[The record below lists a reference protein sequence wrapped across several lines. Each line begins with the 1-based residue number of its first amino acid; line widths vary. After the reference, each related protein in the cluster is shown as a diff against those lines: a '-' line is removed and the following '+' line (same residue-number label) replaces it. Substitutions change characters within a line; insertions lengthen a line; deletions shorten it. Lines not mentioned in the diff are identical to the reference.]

1 MKPSKTSDLRHL
13 SDAELV
19 QQIKDNER
27 ALIDMNFAQAVG
39 TLEDTAAVRIV
50 RRDVARM
57 KTILKERSTESAA
70 A

>member
-19 QQIKDNER
+19 QQIEDNQR
-27 ALIDMNFAQAVG
+27 SLMDMRFSQAVG

-50 RRDVARM
+50 RRDLARM
-57 KTILKERSTESAA
+57 KTILKERTAEQNAG
-70 A
+70 

>member
-19 QQIKDNER
+19 QQIEDNER
-27 ALIDMNFAQAVG
+27 ALMDMRFSQAVG

-50 RRDVARM
+50 RRDLARM
-57 KTILKERSTESAA
+57 KTILKERASEQSAA
-70 A
+70 